1 VIPLSPPTSVTPP
14 SAATPQTQPPAK
26 PPTQAPAPPS
36 NAAPPTQPAPTTPA
50 KPPAPPSPPQPAP
63 QNSGSSSV
71 TPSPAPAATGF
82 AGNWKGKGG
91 CGFASLGISQQGNV
105 LTLQG
110 LPGNGA
116 VRATSSGNGAQAEGV
131 NMLGKPNW
139 EIMLF
144 IQGNQLA
151 FEATGNTDSCRDDL
165 RRQ

>member
-1 VIPLSPPTSVTPP
+1 VTPK
-14 SAATPQTQPPAK
+14 T
-26 PPTQAPAPPS
+26 
-36 NAAPPTQPAPTTPA
+36 AAPPTPA

-82 AGNWKGKGG
+82 AGNWKGNGG

-110 LPGNGA
+110 LPGNGS
-116 VRATSSGNGAQAEGV
+116 VRATSDGNGAQAQGV
-131 NMLGKPNW
+131 VMLGKPNY
-139 EIMLF
+139 EVMLF
-144 IQGNQLA
+144 VQGNQLA
-151 FEATGNTDSCRDDL
+151 FEAISNTDSCRDDL